1 MATSRIRPG
10 DPVEEASRWVIRQS
24 GQRLD
29 DAEHAAFEAWYR
41 ADARHAAAY
50 ERLSR
55 LWRRMGEIDRGKLNK
70 RPTRKLRA
78 TAMLALLTAA
88 FAGWFGSSSPTQQAD
103 YEAGAGILA
112 LTLPDGSS
120 VVLDAHSA
128 LALDYTDGRRQ
139 VRLLAGRA
147 QFEPAPRQDGMAPFS
162 VLTRDASATALGTR
176 FTVDLQDDGTRVAVQ
191 AHQVA
196 VHCLPCFEDQSVTL
210 SAGEAVDVSEA
221 GIKRSAETDAASPG
235 WTRGLLSFDDVPLQ
249 TAAQTLARY
258 SGKHIMVMGDA
269 ARAQRVSG
277 TANVA
282 DARRALE
289 LLLAQTPVRVTDLPG
304 LLILR

>member
-1 MATSRIRPG
+1 MATSRTRPAN
-10 DPVEEASRWVIRQS
+10 PVEEASRWVIRHS

-41 ADARHAAAY
+41 ADAQHAAAY
-50 ERLSR
+50 DRLSR
-55 LWRRMGEIDRGKLNK
+55 LWRRMGEIDRGKLAK
-70 RPTRKLRA
+70 RPARKLRA

-88 FAGWFGSSSPTQQAD
+88 FAGWFGSTNPAQQAD
-103 YEAGAGILA
+103 YLAGYSVLPV
-112 LTLPDGSS
+112 TLPDGST

-128 LALDYTDGRRQ
+128 LAVDYAHGRRQ

-147 QFEPAPRQDGMAPFS
+147 QFEPTPRQDGMAPFS

-176 FTVDLQDDGTRVAVQ
+176 FTVAVQDGETRVAVQ
-191 AHQVA
+191 SHRVA
-196 VHCLPCFEDQSVTL
+196 VRCLPCADDQGVTL
-210 SAGEAVDVSEA
+210 SAGEAVEVSKA
-221 GIKRSAETDAASPG
+221 GVKRHAEVGTASPG
-235 WTRGLLSFDDVPLQ
+235 WTRGLLSFDDVPLP
-249 TAAQTLARY
+249 AAVQALARY
-258 SGKHIMVMGDA
+258 SGKHIVVMGDA

-282 DARRALE
+282 DTRRALE
-289 LLLAQTPVRVTDLPG
+289 LLLAQTPVQVTDLPG